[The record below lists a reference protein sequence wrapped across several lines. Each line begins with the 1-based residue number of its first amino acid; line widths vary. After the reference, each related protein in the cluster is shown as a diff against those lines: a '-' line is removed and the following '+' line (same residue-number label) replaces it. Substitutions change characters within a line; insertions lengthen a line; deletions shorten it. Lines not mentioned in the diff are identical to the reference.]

1 MARVIRSI
9 TGIAASVML
18 LATAAIAAPLPSSV
32 SSSRQLI
39 VYGSE
44 ASLRG
49 GICDLGERTKRTLLA
64 VLQQRDEWKTPIVV
78 HAQRRPANL
87 PDVPAAKLNVSQTG
101 FGLKLQL
108 QLTFDPDAT
117 RDLVQRELIRV
128 MLLEM
133 MYRAAPDTPAGTPY
147 VEPPDWLVEGMHAL
161 MPESE
166 SAVLAE
172 RVNAVRGHADV
183 MQLEPFLRERTDL
196 LESPLRAVF
205 RAKAGA
211 FVLMLCHLPDG
222 QTRLA
227 RFIATLAGD
236 SDDSLGVLRSHFAEI
251 DRNPANVQK
260 SWARELAALGGRD
273 RYRMLSCEETE
284 RALAGALTLQVA
296 SNGDAPAETFSLEEF
311 ADFVRSPAAPAALKA
326 LQQRL
331 AVLYGTAH
339 ALYAPVITEYQR
351 LAGALARRKTGK
363 MTESLALLRGDREE
377 ISRRMSA
384 IDDYINWYEATQ
396 LRTSS
401 RAFTDYMKA
410 AGQSATSARRRR
422 DAISVYLD
430 ALESHL

>member
-1 MARVIRSI
+1 MARVIRLL
-9 TGIAASVML
+9 TGIAASVL
-18 LATAAIAAPLPSSV
+18 LSAAAATAAPLPSSV

-49 GICDLGERTKRTLLA
+49 GICDLGERTKRTLLT
-64 VLQQRDEWKTPIVV
+64 VLQQRDDWKTPIVIY
-78 HAQRRPANL
+78 AQRRAANL
-87 PDVPAAKLNVSQTG
+87 PDAPATRLNVSQTG

-108 QLTFDPDAT
+108 ELTFDPDAT

-147 VEPPDWLVEGMHAL
+147 INPPDWLVEGMLAL

-166 SAVLAE
+166 SAALAE
-172 RVNAVRGHADV
+172 RVNALRGDAEV
-183 MQLEPFLRERTDL
+183 MQLEQFLRQRTEL

-222 QTRLA
+222 QKRLA
-227 RFIATLAGD
+227 RFIATFAGAP
-236 SDDSLGVLRSHFAEI
+236 DDSLGVLRSQFSEI
-251 DRNPANVQK
+251 GRNPEDVQK
-260 SWARELAALGGRD
+260 SWARELAALGGRE
-273 RYRMLSCEETE
+273 RYRMLSCDETE
-284 RALAGALTLQVA
+284 RALAEALTLQVA
-296 SNGDAPAETFSLEEF
+296 SNGNAPAETFSLEEYPE
-311 ADFVRSPAAPAALKA
+311 FVRSPAAPAALKA

-331 AVLYGTAH
+331 SVLYGTAH
-339 ALYAPVITEYQR
+339 ALYAPVISEYQR
-351 LAGALARRKTGK
+351 VAAALARRKTGK
-363 MTESLALLRGDREE
+363 MTERLAMLRGDREE

-401 RAFTDYMKA
+401 GAFTDYMKA
-410 AGQSATSARRRR
+410 AEQSASRKRRH